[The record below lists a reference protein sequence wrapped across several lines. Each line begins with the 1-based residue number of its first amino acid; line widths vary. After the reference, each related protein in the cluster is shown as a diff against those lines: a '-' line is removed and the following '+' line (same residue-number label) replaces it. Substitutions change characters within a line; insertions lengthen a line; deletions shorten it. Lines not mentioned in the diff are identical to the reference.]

1 VYRNAYLKENAKLVA
16 IVAGLAVAMLTL
28 FMGGLGS
35 RGGVE
40 NVRGA
45 QQRVLA
51 DQSKM
56 MSPPA
61 SLGGIMDNVQ
71 TQFQGQGEEQEV
83 VDWDKVPPHLRG
95 YYAKMLGVGEQFRG
109 VAKSA
114 EEQIQELQV
123 QFDQENAAAMQGIH
137 QKGSAIA
144 EVGVEGMANNNAP
157 PESSLKVPAVN
168 LDEFSRQQEELEK
181 NGGVAR
187 AEEQQAKQ
195 QEEAQRL
202 QQAAEA
208 AEAAKVQAEQQAQKE
223 AQRAQEEGERQ
234 RLQAAAAAAAE
245 AAKVQAEQQERE
257 RQQRAQE
264 EEAQRQQQ
272 AAAVAKALA
281 EQQAQQEEVQRQQQA
296 AAAAVEAAKAQ
307 AEQQEQQQAAAAEAA
322 KAQVE
327 QQAQQE
333 QQAAAA
339 AAEAAEAQAEQAAAQ
354 QQQQPAEQAPPPAM
368 NLPNDA
374 EMEESRRK
382 AAEEAQRI
390 AAAQNENDNGEGSGD
405 NTGAIDALQN
415 ELSDLMSL
423 LQNKGLG

>member
-234 RLQAAAAAAAE
+234 RLQAAAAAE

>member
-1 VYRNAYLKENAKLVA
+1 MYRNAYLKENAKLVA

-339 AAEAAEAQAEQAAAQ
+339 AEAAEAQAEQAAAQ

-390 AAAQNENDNGEGSGD
+390 AAAQNENDDGEGSGD